1 MPRLCARDEV
11 WRRKVAKEEEGV
23 ALNAWM
29 GFEAKRGLWWAV
41 CVDRQPVLCARDE
54 VWHRW
59 VHSATDTAVKAPRFS
74 PAKFVWRWG
83 YRGLKDQGSSTSL
96 YI

>member
-1 MPRLCARDEV
+1 
-11 WRRKVAKEEEGV
+11 VAKEEECV

-54 VWHRW
+54 VWHRLERIPLPDSLFW
-59 VHSATDTAVKAPRFS
+59 ILRWILPN
-74 PAKFVWRWG
+74 FVWNH
-83 YRGLKDQGSSTSL
+83 KDP
-96 YI
+96 